1 MRALSSRALAI
12 PASGN
17 ASASRTPPWPPTGAY
32 GEPISQVT
40 ADDRLCLRGATQLAE
55 QALEVSG

>member
-1 MRALSSRALAI
+1 MRAPSTPALAM

-17 ASASRTPPWPPTGAY
+17 TSASRTPPWPPTGAY
-32 GEPISQVT
+32 GESISQLT
-40 ADDRLCLRGATQLAE
+40 ADDRLPRRGATQLAE